1 MSKLLRIDTDYARWV
16 EALGARFQSS
26 RVGAALHVNREMLR
40 FYWSLGEDMFRLQAE
55 VRWGSGFMRNLE
67 SDLRDA
73 LPGVRGFSFTN
84 LNYIKRFY
92 LMFREVVPNFPQ
104 PGGKLSED
112 LFSIPWG
119 HVKVLI
125 DKFYGDSERAI
136 YYLRKV
142 RENNWSRAVLLN
154 FVETNLFEREGR
166 ADSNFMEALPAPQ
179 GDLAQALTRDPY
191 NFDFA
196 GIRDRYD
203 ERGLKD
209 ALMANI
215 QRFLLELGTGFAF
228 VGREYRLQVGKTEQ
242 FLDMLFFNIRLNAYV
257 VVEVKVR
264 ELLPGDIGQV
274 GTYVAAV
281 DDLLR
286 QPGHNP
292 TVGIL
297 ICKSKDSVLA
307 KYALRSSSQPI
318 GVSEYELERALDA
331 KVADTLPTIE
341 ELERGLSE

>member
-154 FVETNLFEREGR
+154 FVETNRAGGEGGLELHGGPSGSPGRSRAGPHEGPIQLRFRGDSRPLRREGTEGR
-166 ADSNFMEALPAPQ
+166 
-179 GDLAQALTRDPY
+179 PY
-191 NFDFA
+191 
-196 GIRDRYD
+196 G
-203 ERGLKD
+203 EHP
-209 ALMANI
+209 
-215 QRFLLELGTGFAF
+215 
-228 VGREYRLQVGKTEQ
+228 
-242 FLDMLFFNIRLNAYV
+242 
-257 VVEVKVR
+257 EVS
-264 ELLPGDIGQV
+264 P
-274 GTYVAAV
+274 
-281 DDLLR
+281 
-286 QPGHNP
+286 
-292 TVGIL
+292 
-297 ICKSKDSVLA
+297 
-307 KYALRSSSQPI
+307 
-318 GVSEYELERALDA
+318 
-331 KVADTLPTIE
+331 
-341 ELERGLSE
+341 